1 MAELTKDFLEKQIE
15 DLQGKITEKVGG
27 VKSEIEK
34 DLDERLKTLETL
46 STKDELQKA
55 MEEIEAQ
62 KQRIDKLAEA
72 KDKKKTASTP
82 ISFEKGFAENL
93 AENHE
98 NLTKTYKSNGKANMV
113 IEKATINTNNSLT
126 GGLAND
132 AGGALINQLN
142 QGIILPSQLVNF
154 DQLINVVQGSE
165 DTIRYWREVAST
177 NSIDTPASKGA
188 LKPETTFD
196 FDPQTE
202 TADYTAGI
210 YAFHKSMFRNLPW
223 MQARLPQMLR
233 RDFYKKQ
240 NADYYTKLTGAIGS
254 ATLSAGDDGVIAL
267 VKAIGELEASDYP
280 ANGIVLD
287 PADWAN
293 ISITRDNDNG
303 FTLPSTVTFEGGVLR
318 INGVPVFK
326 ATWVT
331 AGEFVVGD
339 WTQAY
344 KYVTDSLK
352 IEFDESDDVN
362 FQKNAITSKVEESNV
377 LVVEQPLGFLK
388 GNLTNV

>member
-1 MAELTKDFLEKQIE
+1 MELTQEFLEKQING
-15 DLQGKITEKVGG
+15 LQEKVKGQVG
-27 VKSEIEK
+27 DVKESIEN
-34 DLDERLKTLETL
+34 DLDEKLKALGTL
-46 STKDELQKA
+46 STKDELEKA
-55 MEEIEAQ
+55 MEQIEAQ
-62 KQRIDKLAEA
+62 KVRIDKLAEA
-72 KDKKKTASTP
+72 KDKKKTASRP

-98 NLTKTYKSNGKANMV
+98 KLTKTYKSNGKANMM

-165 DTIRYWREVAST
+165 DTIRYWREVEAS
-177 NSIDTPASKGA
+177 NGIDTPAAKGD

-240 NADYYTKLTGAIGS
+240 NGDYYTKLTGAIGS
-254 ATLSAGDDGVIAL
+254 ATLAAGDDGVIAL
-267 VKAIGELEASDYP
+267 VKAIGELEGSDYP
-280 ANGIVLD
+280 VNGIVLN
-287 PADWAN
+287 PADWAE
-293 ISITRDNDNG
+293 ISITRSDNNK

-318 INGVPVFK
+318 VNGVPVFK

-388 GNLTNV
+388 GNLTNI